1 MQKIYICEMMKNHS
15 FLNAPDW
22 NLFETKSKNLIPL
35 KNILENDYNSFEFED
50 EEYKG
55 TPTGQAFMDEDGDII
70 DFQPITLEEH
80 PTRLKYKVSN
90 TNILISSLRLAKSP
104 ASLLVNN
111 DLQKQFSLTAFIF
124 SK

>member
-1 MQKIYICEMMKNHS
+1 MMKNHS